1 MLFIEKLYELLHY
14 SKHLNSEKNN
24 MGAPQQKTQPHYAGH
39 RQRLR
44 DRFVNSGA
52 NALQDYELL
61 ELLLFMAIPR
71 RDVKPLAKALLSR
84 FGSLPELM
92 SAPHSMLTQVEGVS
106 ENIATAIKTT
116 YALSERM
123 MKQEFMQKPVLN
135 NWTRLMDYC
144 HMSMA
149 HETKEHF
156 RILFLNKKNELIADE
171 IQGSGTVDH
180 TPAYPREIM
189 KRSLELGATALILM
203 HNHPSGDPKP
213 SAADIDMTNQII
225 DAAKPFSITIHD
237 HVIIAR
243 KGYTSF
249 RNEGLI

>member
-1 MLFIEKLYELLHY
+1 MSAEQTSLLTED
-14 SKHLNSEKNN
+14 KPKKDE
-24 MGAPQQKTQPHYAGH
+24 PHYKGH

-44 DRFVNSGA
+44 ERFLNGGSD
-52 NALQDYELL
+52 ALQDYELL

-71 RDVKPLAKALLSR
+71 RDVKPLAKTLLKS

-92 SAPHSMLTQVEGVS
+92 AASVEELTRIDGIS
-106 ENIATAIKTT
+106 ENTATALKTVSAISART
-116 YALSERM
+116 
-123 MKQEFMQKPVLN
+123 MKQELQQKPVLN

-144 HMSMA
+144 HATMA
-149 HETKEHF
+149 HEKKEHF

-203 HNHPSGDPKP
+203 HNHPSGDPNP
-213 SAADIDMTNQII
+213 SQADVDMTRQII
-225 DAAKPFSITIHD
+225 RAAEPFNITIHD
-237 HVIIAR
+237 HIIISR
-243 KGYTSF
+243 NGYSSLKNKG
-249 RNEGLI
+249 LM

>member
-1 MLFIEKLYELLHY
+1 MT
-14 SKHLNSEKNN
+14 N
-24 MGAPQQKTQPHYAGH
+24 AKTKSALPHHTGH

-44 DRFVNSGA
+44 ERFVFAGEA
-52 NALQDYELL
+52 ALQDYELL
-61 ELLLFMAIPR
+61 ELLLFSAIPR
-71 RDVKPLAKALLSR
+71 RDVKPLAKDLLAK
-84 FGSLPELM
+84 FGSLAEIMAAPY
-92 SAPHSMLTQVEGVS
+92 SALTQMEGIS
-106 ENIATAIKTT
+106 ENTATVIKTVTAI
-116 YALSERM
+116 AHRM
-123 MKQEFMQKPVLN
+123 IKQELMQKPILN

-144 HMSMA
+144 HMTMA
-149 HETKEHF
+149 HEKKEHF

-189 KRSLELGATALILM
+189 KRALEHGATALILM

-213 SAADIDMTNQII
+213 SNADIEMTNLII
-225 DAAKPFSITIHD
+225 DAAKPFDITIHD

-243 KGYTSF
+243 NGHISF

>member
-1 MLFIEKLYELLHY
+1 MTDLFGKQEK
-14 SKHLNSEKNN
+14 
-24 MGAPQQKTQPHYAGH
+24 KTPHYAGH

-44 DRFVNSGA
+44 DRFVNAGTD
-52 NALQDYELL
+52 ALQDYELL

-71 RDVKPLAKALLSR
+71 RDVKELAKTLLST

-92 SAPHSMLTQVEGVS
+92 SASHHALTQIDGIS
-106 ENIATAIKTT
+106 ENVATAIKTVT
-116 YALSERM
+116 AIAERM
-123 MKQEFMQKPVLN
+123 MKQEFMHKPILN

-144 HMSMA
+144 HMTMA
-149 HETKEHF
+149 HEKKEHF
-156 RILFLNKKNELIADE
+156 RILFMNKKNELIADE

-189 KRSLELGATALILM
+189 KRSLELGATAIILM

-213 SAADIDMTNQII
+213 SQADIDMTNAII
-225 DAAKPFSITIHD
+225 AAAKPFEITIHD
-237 HVIIAR
+237 HIVIAR
-243 KGYTSF
+243 NGYTSF

>member
-1 MLFIEKLYELLHY
+1 MNSAEKIAK
-14 SKHLNSEKNN
+14 S
-24 MGAPQQKTQPHYAGH
+24 APHHTGH

-44 DRFVNSGA
+44 ERFIDTGPNS
-52 NALQDYELL
+52 LKDYELL
-61 ELLLFMAIPR
+61 ELLLFSAIPR
-71 RDVKPLAKALLSR
+71 RDVKPLAKTLLTK

-92 SAPHSMLTQVEGVS
+92 AAPHSMLTQVEGIS
-106 ENIATAIKTT
+106 DNTATAIKTVT
-116 YALSERM
+116 AIAHRM
-123 MKQEFMQKPVLN
+123 IKQEIMQKPVLN
-135 NWTRLMDYC
+135 NWTRLIDYC
-144 HMSMA
+144 HMTMA

-156 RILFLNKKNELIADE
+156 RILFMNKKNELIADE

-189 KRSLELGATALILM
+189 KRSLELGATALILL

-213 SAADIDMTNQII
+213 SQADIDMTNAII
-225 DAAKPFSITIHD
+225 KAAHAFDITIHD

-243 KGYTSF
+243 NGNTSF

>member
-1 MLFIEKLYELLHY
+1 MSSSAK
-14 SKHLNSEKNN
+14 K
-24 MGAPQQKTQPHYAGH
+24 KTTPHYAGH

-44 DRFVNSGA
+44 ERFVFGGEDA
-52 NALQDYELL
+52 MQDYELL

-71 RDVKPLAKALLSR
+71 RDVKPLAKELLNA

-92 SAPHSMLTQVEGVS
+92 SAPHTALSQVDGVS
-106 ENIATAIKTT
+106 ENTATAIKTVS
-116 YALSERM
+116 ALAARM
-123 MKQEFMQKPVLN
+123 MKQELMQKPVLN

-144 HMSMA
+144 HMTMA

-156 RILFLNKKNELIADE
+156 RILFLNKKNEMIADE

-189 KRSLELGATALILM
+189 KRALELGATALILM

-213 SAADIDMTNQII
+213 SQADIDMTNQII
-225 DAAKPFSITIHD
+225 AAAKPFDITIHD

-243 KGYTSF
+243 NGQTSF

>member
-1 MLFIEKLYELLHY
+1 MTHNKT
-14 SKHLNSEKNN
+14 KAEKN
-24 MGAPQQKTQPHYAGH
+24 KPHYTGH

-44 DRFVNSGA
+44 ERFVSSGP

-61 ELLLFMAIPR
+61 ELLLFTAIPR
-71 RDVKPLAKALLSR
+71 RDVKPLAKLLLSR
-84 FGSLPELM
+84 FNSLPELM
-92 SAPHSMLTQVEGVS
+92 SAPHAMLTQVEGIS
-106 ENIATAIKTT
+106 ENTATTIKTT
-116 YALSERM
+116 YAIADRM
-123 MKQEFMQKPVLN
+123 IKQEIMQKPLLN

-144 HMSMA
+144 HMTMA
-149 HETKEHF
+149 HEKKEHF

-189 KRSLELGATALILM
+189 KRALELGATALILM

-213 SAADIDMTNQII
+213 SRADIEMTIQII
-225 DAAKPFSITIHD
+225 AAAKPFEIRIHD
-237 HVIIAR
+237 HIIIAHN
-243 KGYTSF
+243 GHTSF

>member
-1 MLFIEKLYELLHY
+1 M
-14 SKHLNSEKNN
+14 
-24 MGAPQQKTQPHYAGH
+24 TQPLKKDDPKKPHYMGH

-44 DRFVNSGA
+44 DRFVQGGP

-71 RDVKPLAKALLSR
+71 RDVKELAKALLSH
-84 FGSLPELM
+84 FKSLPELM
-92 SAPHSMLTQVEGVS
+92 AASHHELQQVKGIS
-106 ENIATAIKTT
+106 ENTATAIKTVS
-116 YALSERM
+116 ALAERT
-123 MKQEFMQKPVLN
+123 MKQELMQKPILN

-144 HMSMA
+144 HMTMA
-149 HETKEHF
+149 HEKKEHF

-213 SAADIDMTNQII
+213 SKADIEMTNAII
-225 DAAKPFSITIHD
+225 QAAEPFDITIHD
-237 HVIIAR
+237 HIIIAR
-243 KGYTSF
+243 SGYTSF